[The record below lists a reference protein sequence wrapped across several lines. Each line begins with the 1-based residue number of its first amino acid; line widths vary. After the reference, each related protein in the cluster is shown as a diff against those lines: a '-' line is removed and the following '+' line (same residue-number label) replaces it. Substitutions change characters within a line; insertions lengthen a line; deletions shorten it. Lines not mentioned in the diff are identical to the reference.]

1 MQHKKLTINDKEKS
15 SMKTNHDEQQANP
28 DVQKPEGLR
37 SETSRRRFLQLSTV
51 TSAALLGGLYPFAV
65 VADDNPFTAVLGN
78 KPSWAPTKYL
88 IDCHCHLGSG
98 PTVAELAPSIHSSQD
113 WGALRT
119 KQPEKFAK
127 AFSEDA
133 VDDSAILLG
142 AMDKYGVTHAIVQT
156 APAKGTNNQMV
167 LDAAKKS
174 NGRFFPIYRPEVI
187 SNAAA
192 KGTLGVDY
200 GDEVSKVVRQIAD
213 ELQSSAMSAT
223 LGVGEV
229 VPITTEIHPAKI
241 TRDMAPIMEVLKA
254 RGDLPIMFPTG
265 YTGWK
270 GVHYYVFSPIWVDEV
285 AATFPTVPIV
295 LTKMGRSIQ
304 ASFDA
309 CLSVAMRNANVYFDM
324 TDTSAVHLR
333 DAISIIGAQRIMY
346 GSDLSAM
353 SSNHS
358 EMDNL
363 RTAIETRLSED
374 EREQIAWKTANHI
387 YKLGLEG

>member
-1 MQHKKLTINDKEKS
+1 
-15 SMKTNHDEQQANP
+15 MKTNHDEQQASP

-37 SETSRRRFLQLSTV
+37 SKTSRRQFLQFSAA
-51 TSAALLGGLYPFAV
+51 TSAALVGVLVPSAGVLVPSAA
-65 VADDNPFTAVLGN
+65 VADDDLVMAGRSNR
-78 KPSWAPTKYL
+78 PSWAPTKYL

-98 PTVAELAPSIHSSQD
+98 PTIAELAPTIHSPQD

-127 AFSEDA
+127 AVSEDA

-156 APAKGTNNQMV
+156 APGKGTNNQMV

-174 NGRFFPIYRPEVI
+174 KGRFFPIYRPEAV

-192 KGTLGVDY
+192 RGTLGVDY
-200 GDEVSKVVRQIAD
+200 GGEVSKVVRQIAD
-213 ELQSSAMSAT
+213 ELQSPAMSAT
-223 LGVGEV
+223 RGVGEI

-295 LTKMGRSIQ
+295 LTKMGRSIR

-309 CLSVAMRNANVYFDM
+309 CMSVAMRNANVYFDM
-324 TDTSAVHLR
+324 TDTSAEHLR
-333 DAISIIGAQRIMY
+333 EAISIIGEQRIMY
-346 GSDLSAM
+346 GSDLSAI

-358 EMDNL
+358 TMDNL
-363 RTAIETRLSED
+363 RTAIETRLSAE
-374 EREQIAWKTANHI
+374 EREHIAWKTANQI
-387 YKLGLEG
+387 YKLGLKG

>member
-1 MQHKKLTINDKEKS
+1 MS
-15 SMKTNHDEQQANP
+15 TNHDEQQASP
-28 DVQKPEGLR
+28 DVQKPEGL
-37 SETSRRRFLQLSTV
+37 SIEASRRQFLQLSAAASAV
-51 TSAALLGGLYPFAV
+51 IAGGLVPSAA
-65 VADDNPFTAVLGN
+65 VADDGPITAGLRN
-78 KPSWAPTKYL
+78 RPSWAPTKYL

-98 PTVAELAPSIHSSQD
+98 PTVAELAPTIHSPQD
-113 WGALRT
+113 WGSLRT

-133 VDDSAILLG
+133 VDDSAILLR
-142 AMDKYGVTHAIVQT
+142 AMDKYGVTHAILQT

-167 LDAAKKS
+167 LDAARNSK
-174 NGRFFPIYRPEVI
+174 GRFFPIYRPEAI

-200 GDEVSKVVRQIAD
+200 GGEVSKVVRQIAD
-213 ELQSSAMSAT
+213 ELQSPAMSAT
-223 LGVGEV
+223 RGVGEV

-241 TRDMAPIMEVLKA
+241 AHDMAPIMEVLKA

-295 LTKMGRSIQ
+295 LTKMGRSIR

-324 TDTSAVHLR
+324 TDTSAEHLR
-333 DAISIIGAQRIMY
+333 EAISIIGAQRIMY
-346 GSDLSAM
+346 GSDTSAI
-353 SSNHS
+353 SSNYS
-358 EMDNL
+358 IMDNL
-363 RTAIETRLSED
+363 RTAIETRLSAE
-374 EREQIAWKTANHI
+374 EREHIAWKTANQI
-387 YKLGLEG
+387 YKLGLQG

>member
-1 MQHKKLTINDKEKS
+1 MS
-15 SMKTNHDEQQANP
+15 TNQDEQRAGP
-28 DVQKPEGLR
+28 AAQKPEGSR
-37 SETSRRRFLQLSTV
+37 SEASRRQFLQFSAA
-51 TSAALLGGLYPFAV
+51 TSAALVGGLVPTAA
-65 VADDNPFTAVLGN
+65 VADDDLVMVGRSTR
-78 KPSWAPTKYL
+78 PSWAPTKYL
-88 IDCHCHLGSG
+88 IDCHCHVGSG
-98 PTVAELAPSIHSSQD
+98 PTVSELAPTIHTARD

-119 KQPEKFAK
+119 RQPEKFAK
-127 AFSEDA
+127 AVSEDA
-133 VDDSAILLG
+133 VDDSAILLR
-142 AMDKYGVTHAIVQT
+142 AMDKYGVTHAIIQT
-156 APAKGTNNQMV
+156 APGKGTNNQMV
-167 LDAAKKS
+167 LDAARKS
-174 NGRFFPIYRPEVI
+174 QGRFFPIYRPEAV

-192 KGTLGVDY
+192 RGTLGMDY
-200 GDEVSKVVRQIAD
+200 GGEVSQVVRQIAD
-213 ELQSSAMSAT
+213 ELQSPAMSAM

-229 VPITTEIHPAKI
+229 VPITTETHPPKI

-324 TDTSAVHLR
+324 TDTSAEHLR
-333 DAISIIGAQRIMY
+333 EAISIIGAQRIMF
-346 GSDLSAM
+346 GSDLSAI

-358 EMDNL
+358 IADNL
-363 RTAIETRLSED
+363 ITAIETRLTAE
-374 EREQIAWKTANHI
+374 EREQIAWKTANQI
-387 YKLGLEG
+387 YKLGLKG

>member
-1 MQHKKLTINDKEKS
+1 MNTK
-15 SMKTNHDEQQANP
+15 HDEKRAGRDLQE
-28 DVQKPEGLR
+28 PEGLGI
-37 SETSRRRFLQLSTV
+37 EASRRQFFLF
-51 TSAALLGGLYPFAV
+51 SAAATAAAAGALAPSAA
-65 VADDNPFTAVLGN
+65 VADDTLAMAGRSNRPA
-78 KPSWAPTKYL
+78 WAPTKYL
-88 IDCHCHLGSG
+88 IDCHAHLGSG
-98 PTVAELAPSIHSSQD
+98 PTVAELAPTIHTAAD

-127 AFSEDA
+127 AVSEDA

-142 AMDKYGVTHAIVQT
+142 AMDRYGVTHAILQT
-156 APAKGTNNQMV
+156 APGKGTNNQMV

-174 NGRFFPIYRPEVI
+174 NGRFFPIYRPEAV

-192 KGTLGVDY
+192 RGTLGVDY
-200 GDEVSKVVRQIAD
+200 GGEVGKVVRQIAD
-213 ELQSSAMSAT
+213 ELQSSALSAT
-223 LGVGEV
+223 RGVGEV

-270 GVHYYVFSPIWVDEV
+270 GVHYYVFSPVWVDEV

-324 TDTSAVHLR
+324 TDTSAEHLR
-333 DAISIIGAQRIMY
+333 KAISIIGAQRIMF
-346 GSDLSAM
+346 GSDLSAI

-358 EMDNL
+358 ILDNL
-363 RTAIETRLSED
+363 RTAIETRLSAE
-374 EREQIAWKTANHI
+374 EREQIAWKTANQI

>member
-1 MQHKKLTINDKEKS
+1 MS
-15 SMKTNHDEQQANP
+15 TNHDEQQADP
-28 DVQKPEGLR
+28 DLQEPEGLR
-37 SETSRRRFLQLSTV
+37 IEASRRQFLQF
-51 TSAALLGGLYPFAV
+51 SAAASAAAAGALVPSAA
-65 VADDNPFTAVLGN
+65 VADDDLVMAGRSNR
-78 KPSWAPTKYL
+78 PSWAPTKYL
-88 IDCHCHLGSG
+88 IDCHAHIGSG
-98 PTVAELAPSIHSSQD
+98 PTVAELAPTIHSSQD

-133 VDDSAILLG
+133 VDDSAILLR

-167 LDAAKKS
+167 LDAAKNSK
-174 NGRFFPIYRPEVI
+174 GRFFPIYRPEAI

-192 KGTLGVDY
+192 RGTLGVDY
-200 GDEVSKVVRQIAD
+200 GGEVSKVVRQIAD
-213 ELQSSAMSAT
+213 ELQSPAMSAT
-223 LGVGEV
+223 RGVGEV

-270 GVHYYVFSPIWVDEV
+270 GVHYYVFSPIWVDEL
-285 AATFPTVPIV
+285 AANFPTVPIV
-295 LTKMGRSIQ
+295 LTKMGRSIR

-324 TDTSAVHLR
+324 TDTSAEHLR
-333 DAISIIGAQRIMY
+333 EAISIIGAQRIMY
-346 GSDLSAM
+346 GSDLSAI

-358 EMDNL
+358 TMDNL
-363 RTAIETRLSED
+363 RTAIETRLSAE
-374 EREQIAWKTANHI
+374 EREQIAWKTANQI
-387 YKLGLEG
+387 YKLGLKG